1 MNAGHI
7 ETSERLKHT
16 LSVLMDGKE
25 HSTWDIAS
33 QTHSCAVHSDIAALR
48 ANGIRVEHRCKG
60 RLHFYRTING
70 NTRRSRYE
78 DQS

>member
-48 ANGIRVEHRCKG
+48 ANGLEI
-60 RLHFYRTING
+60 T
-70 NTRRSRYE
+70 TRRDGHIYLYRHIKKE
-78 DQS
+78 QT